1 MTYTVKSG
9 ENIFLA
15 IGVPPHEAEVLQFRT
30 NLVITLA
37 LWLRDSGLSHTEAA
51 EKLGVTE
58 TKIIDLERTR
68 WKKFKIDTLID
79 MAGRAGLKV
88 QLTLNE
94 AA

>member
-1 MTYTVKSG
+1 
-9 ENIFLA
+9 
-15 IGVPPHEAEVLQFRT
+15 
-30 NLVITLA
+30 

-58 TKIIDLERTR
+58 TNIIDLERTR